1 LASVLCD
8 RRRHLGVDFAVW
20 QSEGVWFWLLIDPGG
35 EGGMI
40 GASPN
45 EAQAMLD
52 ACISIEEKLTPI

>member
-1 LASVLCD
+1 
-8 RRRHLGVDFAVW
+8 VDFAVW

-52 ACISIEEKLTPI
+52 ACISIEEKLDPI